1 MSTKALITRRGAPGP
16 ATEGAEGLAAAR
28 RGLNVEGVLPQGT
41 LIREGEERYAELEA
55 QGFRVKLLPDTNILE
70 VGAYRIDTEAGAVE
84 AARAEDLPAP
94 AESPWTHHLVQLIA
108 PPTDEWIRAIEAR
121 GLDVVE
127 P

>member
-70 VGAYRIDTEAGAVE
+70 VGAYRIDTEASTAE
-84 AARAEDLPAP
+84 AAMAEDLPVP
-94 AESPWTHHLVQLIA
+94 AESPESPWTHHLVQLIA
-108 PPTDEWIRAIEAR
+108 PPTD
-121 GLDVVE
+121 
-127 P
+127 